1 MSELERILKGAL
13 VGLERE
19 LFSKLMV
26 QSQTLA
32 EHQKKMTAQDQELK
46 KLREQVSQLQ
56 QEQQEGEKYWKDL
69 NSVSKNLEPLL
80 LRLNTWLNNQSRS

>member
-1 MSELERILKGAL
+1 MSELERIFKETL

-19 LFSKLMV
+19 LFNKLMV
-26 QSQTLA
+26 QSQILA

-46 KLREQVSQLQ
+46 KLKEQIFQLQ

-80 LRLNTWLNNQSRS
+80 LRLNTWLNNQS